1 MRSPSFKI
9 QHGRKI
15 QKTSGGIAMA
25 TESST
30 KKPDA
35 SKVIDRPEPPFP
47 GRKLKKP
54 GLEKDLDPK
63 PEFAGDAY
71 KPAGKLQGRKA
82 LVTGGDSGIGRSVAV
97 LFAKEGADVA
107 INYLPEEQVDADEV
121 KRYVEAAGRRCVQL
135 PGDLTDS
142 NFCRQLVESAVKELG
157 GIDIVVSNAAYEN
170 RRQSIEEISE
180 QDWEKTFRTNID
192 ALFFI
197 TRAVIPHLKPGSS
210 IIVTSSETGL
220 FGNRQL
226 LDYSATKG
234 AINAFVKSL
243 AQNLVPKGIGVNAVA
258 PGPVWTPLN
267 PADEGE
273 SSDQLS
279 KFGSKTPLGRPAQP
293 DEIAPAYV
301 FFASNADS
309 SYISGHIL
317 PLIGGDV
324 TSG

>member
-1 MRSPSFKI
+1 VIK
-9 QHGRKI
+9 HALKHK
-15 QKTSGGIAMA
+15 KTSVTTNGL
-25 TESST
+25 
-30 KKPDA
+30 K
-35 SKVIDRPEPPFP
+35 RPTPPFP

-54 GLEKDLDPK
+54 GLERNLKPK
-63 PEFAGDAY
+63 PQFVGSDYRAG
-71 KPAGKLQGRKA
+71 GKLIGKTA
-82 LVTGGDSGIGRSVAV
+82 LITGGDSGIGRSVAV
-97 LFAKEGADVA
+97 LFAREGADVA
-107 INYLPEEQVDADEV
+107 INYLSAEQADADEV
-121 KRYVEAAGRRCVQL
+121 KKCVEALGRRCVQL

-142 NFCRQLVESAVKELG
+142 KFCRKLIDLTIKELG
-157 GIDIVVSNAAYEN
+157 SLDILVSNAAYEN

-180 QDWEKTFRTNID
+180 KDWEKTFRTNID
-192 ALFFI
+192 ALFFL
-197 TRAVIPHLKPGSS
+197 TRAVLPHMKRGSS

-243 AQNLVPKGIGVNAVA
+243 AQNLVEQGIRVNAVA

-267 PADEGE
+267 PADDGE
-273 SSDQLS
+273 SPKQLA
-279 KFGSKTPLGRPAQP
+279 KFGSKTPMGRPAQP

-309 SYISGHIL
+309 SYISGHVL
-317 PLIGGDV
+317 PIIGGDV

>member
-1 MRSPSFKI
+1 
-9 QHGRKI
+9 
-15 QKTSGGIAMA
+15 MA
-25 TESST
+25 TQGSNAT
-30 KKPDA
+30 KKTKRAGVTP
-35 SKVIDRPEPPFP
+35 RPEPPFP

-54 GLEKDLDPK
+54 GLEKDLEPQ
-63 PEFAGDAY
+63 PQFAGNDY
-71 KPAGKLQGRKA
+71 QPAGKLQGKTA
-82 LVTGGDSGIGRSVAV
+82 LITGGDSGIGRSVAV
-97 LFAKEGADVA
+97 LFAEEGADVA
-107 INYLPEEQVDADEV
+107 INYLPRS
-121 KRYVEAAGRRCVQL
+121 KRMRTRSNDTSQPRAPLYSIA
-135 PGDLTDS
+135 GDLTDPK
-142 NFCRQLVESAVKELG
+142 FCKQVVEDAVKELG
-157 GIDIVVSNAAYEN
+157 GIDILVSNAAYEN
-170 RRQSIEEISE
+170 RRQSIEDISDR
-180 QDWEKTFRTNID
+180 DWETRFRTNID
-192 ALFFI
+192 ALFFL
-197 TRAVIPHLKPGSS
+197 TRAAVPHLKPGSS
-210 IIVTSSETGL
+210 MIVTSSETGL

-243 AQNLVPKGIGVNAVA
+243 AQNLIPKGIRVNAVA

-273 SSDQLS
+273 SPEQLS
-279 KFGSKTPLGRPAQP
+279 QFGSKTPLGRPAQP